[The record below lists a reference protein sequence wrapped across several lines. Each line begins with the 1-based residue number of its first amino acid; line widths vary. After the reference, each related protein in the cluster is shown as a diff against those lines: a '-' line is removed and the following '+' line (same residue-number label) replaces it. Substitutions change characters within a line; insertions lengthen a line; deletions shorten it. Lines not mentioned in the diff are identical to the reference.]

1 MSEDDRIVMHMLP
14 EINTGPAAMG
24 VSPYSGNE
32 EDKADKIA
40 TDILPILETTIART
54 LLDKTV
60 FPSEETKV
68 ETVEEEVNPLAREVY
83 IEAYP
88 VDILGY
94 EENLNCLDELPTI
107 ETSDMLVR
115 TADIPEGL
123 ILAADLEVLYDDRSE
138 TEVDD

>member
-24 VSPYSGNE
+24 VSPYSGNVMRGE
-32 EDKADKIA
+32 HQADHGY
-40 TDILPILETTIART
+40 LGL
-54 LLDKTV
+54 
-60 FPSEETKV
+60 ETKV